1 MRFGSARPLFLTGAV
16 AAAFALG
23 PRTGSAQ
30 DLHLINARLQDRT
43 QAALTLL
50 SFSVTP
56 DSSAG
61 SLSINNASTG
71 SPGVTLGQTGAG
83 FTVSDGFP
91 LYMEGYLGWSRYD
104 PVFVASDG
112 IEEKKLPTKWNSLSG
127 TVGLGWDFKL
137 TKNLVLRPIVNASL
151 GHLES
156 DLSLGG
162 RLLSRVLGTDASFL
176 DHGRMNTYGLGA
188 SLMLDY
194 TVVKEAYDFEAQLR
208 YTWFH
213 LQTFD
218 TPNVVQGSTDPQTLS
233 LWTRYRIPTGI
244 VLFRRPLR
252 WDFEFTASDYVGD
265 QRGALGFNLLSTIG
279 GGIELDT
286 TQYNE
291 IWTRTRFVVRYLFG
305 RDVSGVS
312 AGISISFF

>member
-1 MRFGSARPLFLTGAV
+1 MLNRRLAAAALAALFSLAPG
-16 AAAFALG
+16 AAFA
-23 PRTGSAQ
+23 Q
-30 DLHLINARLQDRT
+30 DFHLIGGRLQDRT

-61 SLSINNASTG
+61 SLSINNSATG
-71 SPGVTLGQTGAG
+71 NPNVSLGQVGAG
-83 FTVSDGFP
+83 FTVAESFP
-91 LYMEGYLGWSRYD
+91 LYKEGFVGYSRYD

-112 IEEKKLPTKWNSLSG
+112 TEEKKLPTKWNSVSG

-137 TKNLVLRPIVNASL
+137 CDGLYLRPIIDASL
-151 GHLES
+151 GHLGS
-156 DLSLGG
+156 DLSIGG
-162 RLLSRVLGTDASFL
+162 RLLEHVTGEQIAFL
-176 DHGRMNTYGLGA
+176 EHGRMNTWGLGA

-194 TVVKEAYDFEAQLR
+194 GIAKESYELDVELR

-218 TPNVVQGSTDPQTLS
+218 TSNLVTGSSDPMTLS
-233 LWTRYRIPTGI
+233 LWSRYRWPSGL
-244 VLFRRPLR
+244 VFFRRPMR
-252 WDFEFTASDYVGD
+252 WVIEFTASDYVGD
-265 QRGALGFNLLSTIG
+265 QRGALGFNYLSTAG
-279 GGIELDT
+279 GGVEFDFS
-286 TQYNE
+286 QYST

-305 RDVSGVS
+305 KDVSGAS